1 MKIRIKGNSVRL
13 RLSKPD
19 VEALSVQGNVEE
31 QTQFLNTVF
40 RYRLE
45 SREQEKMGA
54 DFVDN
59 CITVY
64 IPQDF
69 VKDWSTNNTVGLR
82 EAMPLD
88 ETGSLV
94 LLVEKD
100 FKCLDDTHED
110 QADKYDNPKQ
120 SC

>member
-19 VEALSVQGNVEE
+19 VETLTVQGNVEE
-31 QTQFLNTVF
+31 QTQFLNGTF

-45 SREQEKMGA
+45 SREQEKMTAG
-54 DFVDN
+54 FVND

-69 VKDWSTNNTVGLR
+69 VKDWANNNTVGLR
-82 EAMPLD
+82 ETMPLN
-88 ETGSLV
+88 EMTFLV

-120 SC
+120 NC